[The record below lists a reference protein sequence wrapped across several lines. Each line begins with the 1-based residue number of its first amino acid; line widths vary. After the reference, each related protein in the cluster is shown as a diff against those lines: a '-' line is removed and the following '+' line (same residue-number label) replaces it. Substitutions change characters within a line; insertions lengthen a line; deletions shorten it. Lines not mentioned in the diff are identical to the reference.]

1 MMEKELEYK
10 NKIKNNIKLIKQ
22 KIENAAK
29 KINRNLKDIKFMA
42 VTKNV
47 DPKYV
52 NFAIQ
57 EGIDL
62 IGENRVQ
69 ELKVKHSQYK
79 LNNTKIHFIGHLQ
92 TNKVKDIL
100 NYDIDCIES
109 VDSLKL
115 AQTISKQ
122 CEKNNKTISVFLEI
136 NIGEETTKF
145 GFHCK
150 EIIEKVK
157 IMSKFPNIKIEGL
170 MSIKKKKN
178 TIDYFKQM
186 QLIYIDISN
195 KKIDNVNMNFLS
207 MGMSDDFEDAISC
220 GANIIRIGSL
230 LFRGI

>member
-170 MSIKKKKN
+170 MSIPPKKN